1 MTTYTN
7 TYMHM
12 HMHTHVH
19 KYIVYDV
26 WFLHPLSSITSH
38 EGSIGAAMSCLVYVI
53 MEIWCPL

>member
-1 MTTYTN
+1 
-7 TYMHM
+7 MHM